1 MRCSLKNFCR
11 ARLCSVLGR
20 EEKKEIFVQNNLK
33 NFLIKK
39 EGIMKRQRQKRLQ
52 NKIYFELL
60 KKAQDKD
67 MVDTKMA

>member
-1 MRCSLKNFCR
+1 
-11 ARLCSVLGR
+11 
-20 EEKKEIFVQNNLK
+20 
-33 NFLIKK
+33 
-39 EGIMKRQRQKRLQ
+39 MKRQRQKRLQ